1 MLTQLRKN
9 QGDNYMTLLELLH
22 LLRKHLKL
30 VIALPIVFA
39 IACGVVTLFMPNQYT
54 ASTTMYVLSKNADN
68 KSGNAYSDLNAGQ
81 LLSND
86 VASIAKSA
94 EVKSAV
100 ANSLGTSL
108 SPYDVKVDNSTTT
121 RVITLS
127 VTGPDPQAAANI
139 ANAYV
144 QNISSTAQS
153 VMDVQA
159 VNVIDAASAP
169 TSPSGPKR
177 PLYILVALLVGLF
190 LAVAI
195 VVIADMVNTKVRS
208 DEDVEELLGI
218 PVVGHFPDI
227 S

>member
-1 MLTQLRKN
+1 
-9 QGDNYMTLLELLH
+9 MTLLELLH

-86 VASIAKSA
+86 VASIAKS
-94 EVKSAV
+94 
-100 ANSLGTSL
+100 L
-108 SPYDVKVDNSTTT
+108 SSHDVKVDNSTTT

-127 VTGPDPQAAANI
+127 VTGPDPQTAANI

-177 PLYILVALLVGLF
+177 PLYIVVALLVGLF

-195 VVIADMVNTKVRS
+195 VVVADMVNTKV
-208 DEDVEELLGI
+208 
-218 PVVGHFPDI
+218 
-227 S
+227 

>member
-1 MLTQLRKN
+1 
-9 QGDNYMTLLELLH
+9 MTLLELLH

-68 KSGNAYSDLNAGQ
+68 KSGNAYSDLTAGQ

-86 VASIAKSA
+86 VASIAKSS

-108 SPYDVKVDNSTTT
+108 SSYDVKVDNSTTT

-177 PLYILVALLVGLF
+177 PLYTLVALLVGLF

>member
-1 MLTQLRKN
+1 
-9 QGDNYMTLLELLH
+9 MTLLELLH

-108 SPYDVKVDNSTTT
+108 SSYDVKVDNSTTT

>member
-1 MLTQLRKN
+1 
-9 QGDNYMTLLELLH
+9 MTLLELLH

-68 KSGNAYSDLNAGQ
+68 KSGNAYSDLTAGQ

-86 VASIAKSA
+86 VASIAKSS

-177 PLYILVALLVGLF
+177 PLYILVALFVGLF

-208 DEDVEELLGI
+208 DEDVKELLGI

>member
-1 MLTQLRKN
+1 
-9 QGDNYMTLLELLH
+9 MTLLELLH

-54 ASTTMYVLSKNADN
+54 ASTTMYVLSKNADS
-68 KSGNAYSDLNAGQ
+68 KSGNAYSDLTAGQ

-86 VASIAKSA
+86 VASIAKSS

-127 VTGPDPQAAANI
+127 VTGPDPQTAANI

-153 VMDVQA
+153 VMDVQG
-159 VNVIDAASAP
+159 VNVMDAASAP

-177 PLYILVALLVGLF
+177 PLYIVVALLVGLF

-218 PVVGHFPDI
+218 SVVGHFPDI

>member
-1 MLTQLRKN
+1 
-9 QGDNYMTLLELLH
+9 MTLLELLH

-68 KSGNAYSDLNAGQ
+68 KNGNTYNDLTAGQ

-86 VASIAKSA
+86 VASIAKSS

-108 SPYDVKVDNSTTT
+108 SSYDVKVDNSTTT
-121 RVITLS
+121 RVITLL
-127 VTGPDPQAAANI
+127 VTGPDPQTAANI

-177 PLYILVALLVGLF
+177 PLYIVVALLVGLF

-195 VVIADMVNTKVRS
+195 VVVADMVNTKVRS

>member
-1 MLTQLRKN
+1 
-9 QGDNYMTLLELLH
+9 MTLLELLH

-68 KSGNAYSDLNAGQ
+68 KSGNTYSDLNAGQ

-86 VASIAKSA
+86 VASIAKSS

-177 PLYILVALLVGLF
+177 PLYIVVALLVGLF

>member
-1 MLTQLRKN
+1 
-9 QGDNYMTLLELLH
+9 MTLLELLH

-68 KSGNAYSDLNAGQ
+68 KSGNAYSDLTAGQ

-86 VASIAKSA
+86 VASIAKSS

-177 PLYILVALLVGLF
+177 PLYIVVALLVGLF
-190 LAVAI
+190 LAVAS

-218 PVVGHFPDI
+218 PVIGHFPDI

>member
-1 MLTQLRKN
+1 
-9 QGDNYMTLLELLH
+9 MTLLELLH

-39 IACGVVTLFMPNQYT
+39 IACGVLTLFMPNQYT

-68 KSGNAYSDLNAGQ
+68 KSGNAYSDLTAGQ

-86 VASIAKSA
+86 VASIAKSS

-177 PLYILVALLVGLF
+177 PLYIVVALLVGLF

>member
-1 MLTQLRKN
+1 
-9 QGDNYMTLLELLH
+9 MTLLELLH

-68 KSGNAYSDLNAGQ
+68 KSGNTYSDLNAGQ

-86 VASIAKSA
+86 VASIAKSS

-177 PLYILVALLVGLF
+177 PLYIVVALLAGLF
-190 LAVAI
+190 LAIAI

>member
-1 MLTQLRKN
+1 
-9 QGDNYMTLLELLH
+9 MTLLELLH

-68 KSGNAYSDLNAGQ
+68 KSGNAYSDLTAGQ

-86 VASIAKSA
+86 VASIAKSS

-108 SPYDVKVDNSTTT
+108 SSYDVKVDNSTTT

-177 PLYILVALLVGLF
+177 PLYIVVALLVGLF

>member
-1 MLTQLRKN
+1 
-9 QGDNYMTLLELLH
+9 MTLLELLH

-68 KSGNAYSDLNAGQ
+68 KSGNAYSDLTAGQ

-86 VASIAKSA
+86 VASIAKSS

-100 ANSLGTSL
+100 TNSLGTSL
-108 SPYDVKVDNSTTT
+108 SSYDVKVDNSTTT

>member
-1 MLTQLRKN
+1 
-9 QGDNYMTLLELLH
+9 MTLLELLH

-39 IACGVVTLFMPNQYT
+39 IACGAVTLFMPNQYT

-68 KSGNAYSDLNAGQ
+68 KSGNAYSDLTAGQ

-108 SPYDVKVDNSTTT
+108 SSYDVKVDNSTTT

>member
-1 MLTQLRKN
+1 
-9 QGDNYMTLLELLH
+9 MTLLELLH

-68 KSGNAYSDLNAGQ
+68 KSGNTYSDLNAGQ

-86 VASIAKSA
+86 VASIAKSS

-177 PLYILVALLVGLF
+177 PLYIVVALLVGLF
-190 LAVAI
+190 LAIAI

>member
-1 MLTQLRKN
+1 
-9 QGDNYMTLLELLH
+9 MTLLELLH

-54 ASTTMYVLSKNADN
+54 ASTTMYVLSKNADS
-68 KSGNAYSDLNAGQ
+68 KSGNTYSDLNAGQ

-86 VASIAKSA
+86 VASIAKSS

-108 SPYDVKVDNSTTT
+108 SSYDVKVDNSTTT

-153 VMDVQA
+153 VMDVQT

-177 PLYILVALLVGLF
+177 PLYIVVALLAGLF

>member
-1 MLTQLRKN
+1 
-9 QGDNYMTLLELLH
+9 MTLLELLH

-54 ASTTMYVLSKNADN
+54 ASTTMYVLSKNADY

-86 VASIAKSA
+86 VASIAKSS

-169 TSPSGPKR
+169 TSPSGPNR
-177 PLYILVALLVGLF
+177 PLYIVVALLVGLF

>member
-1 MLTQLRKN
+1 
-9 QGDNYMTLLELLH
+9 MTLLELLH

-54 ASTTMYVLSKNADN
+54 ASTTMYVLSKNADS

-86 VASIAKSA
+86 VASIAKSS

-108 SPYDVKVDNSTTT
+108 SSYDVKVDNSTTT

-177 PLYILVALLVGLF
+177 PLYIVVALLVGLF

>member
-1 MLTQLRKN
+1 
-9 QGDNYMTLLELLH
+9 MTLLELLH

-68 KSGNAYSDLNAGQ
+68 KSGNAYSDLTAGQ

-108 SPYDVKVDNSTTT
+108 SSYDVKVDNSTTT

-177 PLYILVALLVGLF
+177 PLYTLVALLVGLF

-208 DEDVEELLGI
+208 DEDVEALLGI

>member
-1 MLTQLRKN
+1 
-9 QGDNYMTLLELLH
+9 MTLLELLH

-68 KSGNAYSDLNAGQ
+68 KSGNAYSDLTAGQ

-177 PLYILVALLVGLF
+177 PLYTLVALLVGLF

>member
-1 MLTQLRKN
+1 
-9 QGDNYMTLLELLH
+9 MTLLELLH

-54 ASTTMYVLSKNADN
+54 ASTTMYVLSKNADS
-68 KSGNAYSDLNAGQ
+68 KSGNAYSDLTAGQ

-86 VASIAKSA
+86 VASIAKSS

-108 SPYDVKVDNSTTT
+108 SSYDVKVDNSTTT

-177 PLYILVALLVGLF
+177 PLYIVVALLVGLF

>member
-1 MLTQLRKN
+1 
-9 QGDNYMTLLELLH
+9 MTLLELLH

-68 KSGNAYSDLNAGQ
+68 KSGNAYSDLTAGQ

-108 SPYDVKVDNSTTT
+108 SSYDVKVDNSTTT

-177 PLYILVALLVGLF
+177 PLYTLVALLVGLF

>member
-1 MLTQLRKN
+1 
-9 QGDNYMTLLELLH
+9 MTLLELLH

-68 KSGNAYSDLNAGQ
+68 KSGNAYSDLTAGQ

>member
-1 MLTQLRKN
+1 
-9 QGDNYMTLLELLH
+9 MTLLELLH

-177 PLYILVALLVGLF
+177 PLYIVVALLVGLF

>member
-1 MLTQLRKN
+1 
-9 QGDNYMTLLELLH
+9 MTLLELLH

-54 ASTTMYVLSKNADN
+54 ASTTMYVLSKNADY
-68 KSGNAYSDLNAGQ
+68 KSGNAYSDLTAGQ

-86 VASIAKSA
+86 VASIAKSS

-177 PLYILVALLVGLF
+177 PLYIVVALLVGLF

>member
-1 MLTQLRKN
+1 
-9 QGDNYMTLLELLH
+9 MTLLELLH

-68 KSGNAYSDLNAGQ
+68 KSGKAYSDLTAGQ

-108 SPYDVKVDNSTTT
+108 SSYDVKVDNSTTT

-177 PLYILVALLVGLF
+177 PLYTLVALLVGLF

-218 PVVGHFPDI
+218 PVVGQFPDI

>member
-1 MLTQLRKN
+1 
-9 QGDNYMTLLELLH
+9 MTLLELLH

-68 KSGNAYSDLNAGQ
+68 KSGNAYSDLTAGQ

-86 VASIAKSA
+86 VASIAKSS

-108 SPYDVKVDNSTTT
+108 SSYDVKVDNSTTT

-169 TSPSGPKR
+169 TSPSGPNR
-177 PLYILVALLVGLF
+177 PLYIVVALLVGLF

>member
-1 MLTQLRKN
+1 
-9 QGDNYMTLLELLH
+9 MTLLELLH

-68 KSGNAYSDLNAGQ
+68 KSGNAYSDLTAGQ

-86 VASIAKSA
+86 VASIAKSS

-108 SPYDVKVDNSTTT
+108 SSYDVKVDNSTTT

-144 QNISSTAQS
+144 QNISSTAQN

>member
-1 MLTQLRKN
+1 
-9 QGDNYMTLLELLH
+9 MTLLELLY

-30 VIALPIVFA
+30 VIALPLVFA
-39 IACGVVTLFMPNQYT
+39 ILCGVVTLFLPNQYT
-54 ASTTMYVLSKNADN
+54 ASTTMYVLSKNADS
-68 KSGNAYSDLNAGQ
+68 KSGNTYSDLTAGQ
-81 LLSND
+81 MLSND
-86 VASIAKSA
+86 VASIAKSG

-100 ANSLGTSL
+100 ASSLGTSL
-108 SPYDVKVDNSTTT
+108 SSYDVKVDNSTTT

-127 VTGPDPQAAANI
+127 VTGPDPQTAANI

-159 VNVIDAASAP
+159 VNVIDAATAP

-177 PLYILVALLVGLF
+177 PLYVVVALLVGLF
-190 LAVAI
+190 LAIAI

>member
-1 MLTQLRKN
+1 
-9 QGDNYMTLLELLH
+9 MTLLELLH

-68 KSGNAYSDLNAGQ
+68 KSGNAYSDLTAGQ

-86 VASIAKSA
+86 VASIAKSS

-108 SPYDVKVDNSTTT
+108 SSYDVKVDNSTTT

-127 VTGPDPQAAANI
+127 VMGPDPQAAANI

-218 PVVGHFPDI
+218 PVVGHFPNI

>member
-1 MLTQLRKN
+1 
-9 QGDNYMTLLELLH
+9 MTLLELLH

-108 SPYDVKVDNSTTT
+108 SSYDVKVDNSTTT

-177 PLYILVALLVGLF
+177 PLYIVVALLVGLF

>member
-1 MLTQLRKN
+1 
-9 QGDNYMTLLELLH
+9 MTLLELLH

-39 IACGVVTLFMPNQYT
+39 IACGIVTLFMPNQYT
-54 ASTTMYVLSKNADN
+54 ASTTMYVLSKNADY

-86 VASIAKSA
+86 VASIAKSS

-169 TSPSGPKR
+169 TSPSGPNR
-177 PLYILVALLVGLF
+177 PLYIVVALLVGLF

>member
-1 MLTQLRKN
+1 
-9 QGDNYMTLLELLH
+9 MTLLELLH

-54 ASTTMYVLSKNADN
+54 ASTTMYVLSKNADS

-86 VASIAKSA
+86 VASIAKSS

-108 SPYDVKVDNSTTT
+108 SSYDVKVDNSTTT

-169 TSPSGPKR
+169 TSPSGPNR
-177 PLYILVALLVGLF
+177 PLYIVVALLVGLF

>member
-1 MLTQLRKN
+1 
-9 QGDNYMTLLELLH
+9 MTLLELLH

-54 ASTTMYVLSKNADN
+54 ASTTMYVLSKNADS
-68 KSGNAYSDLNAGQ
+68 KSDNAYSDLTAGQ

-86 VASIAKSA
+86 VASIAKSS

-177 PLYILVALLVGLF
+177 PLYIVVALLVGLF

>member
-1 MLTQLRKN
+1 
-9 QGDNYMTLLELLH
+9 MTLLELLH

-86 VASIAKSA
+86 VASIAKSS

-108 SPYDVKVDNSTTT
+108 SSYDVKVDNSTTT

-177 PLYILVALLVGLF
+177 PLYIVVALLVGLF

>member
-1 MLTQLRKN
+1 
-9 QGDNYMTLLELLH
+9 MTLLELLH

-39 IACGVVTLFMPNQYT
+39 IACGVATLFMPNQYT
-54 ASTTMYVLSKNADN
+54 ASTTMYVLSKNADY

-86 VASIAKSA
+86 VASIAKSS

-127 VTGPDPQAAANI
+127 VTGPDPQTAANI

-177 PLYILVALLVGLF
+177 PLYIVVALLVGLF

>member
-1 MLTQLRKN
+1 
-9 QGDNYMTLLELLH
+9 MTLLELLH

-54 ASTTMYVLSKNADN
+54 ASTTMYVLSKNADY

-86 VASIAKSA
+86 VASIAKSS

-108 SPYDVKVDNSTTT
+108 SSYDVKVDNSTTT

-177 PLYILVALLVGLF
+177 PLYIVVALLVGLF
-190 LAVAI
+190 LAIAI

>member
-1 MLTQLRKN
+1 
-9 QGDNYMTLLELLH
+9 MTLLELLH

-68 KSGNAYSDLNAGQ
+68 KSGNAYSDLTAGQ

-108 SPYDVKVDNSTTT
+108 SSYDVKVDNSTTT

-177 PLYILVALLVGLF
+177 PLYTLVALLVGLF
-190 LAVAI
+190 LTVAI

>member
-1 MLTQLRKN
+1 
-9 QGDNYMTLLELLH
+9 MTLLELLH

-39 IACGVVTLFMPNQYT
+39 IACGVLTLFMPNQYT

-86 VASIAKSA
+86 VASIAKSS

-177 PLYILVALLVGLF
+177 PLYIVVALLVGLF

>member
-1 MLTQLRKN
+1 
-9 QGDNYMTLLELLH
+9 MTLLELLH

-39 IACGVVTLFMPNQYT
+39 IACGIVTLFMPNQYT
-54 ASTTMYVLSKNADN
+54 ASTTMYVLSKNADY

-86 VASIAKSA
+86 VASIAKSS

-108 SPYDVKVDNSTTT
+108 SSYDVKVDNSTTT

-177 PLYILVALLVGLF
+177 PLYIVVALLVGLF